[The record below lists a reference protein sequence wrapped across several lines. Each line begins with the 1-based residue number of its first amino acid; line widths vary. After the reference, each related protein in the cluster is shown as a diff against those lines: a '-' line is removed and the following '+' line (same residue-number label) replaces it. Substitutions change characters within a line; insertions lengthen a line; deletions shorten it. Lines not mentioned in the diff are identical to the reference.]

1 METIKMAKQFAALN
15 SDQRDFIQRQNIF
28 FVSSATT
35 YSRVNVSPREISA
48 LRIVDDH
55 SVIYLDRTGSGNET
69 AAHMLA
75 DGRLTI
81 MFCAF
86 SGFPQIMR
94 LYGRG
99 TSVGW
104 EGAEFEELI
113 SQYFGGVTPL
123 GTRQIM
129 KLKFDLVQ
137 TSCGYGV
144 PLFEYKGERAAIEK
158 WHDNRGPDG
167 IQSYWE
173 EKNLSSMDGL
183 PTGLRLNKD

>member
-1 METIKMAKQFAALN
+1 MEAITMAKQFEALN
-15 SDQRDFIQRQNIF
+15 SDHQDFIRSQNIF
-28 FVSSATT
+28 FVSSATAD
-35 YSRVNVSPREISA
+35 SRVNISPREISA

-86 SGFPQIMR
+86 SGPPQIMR
-94 LYGRG
+94 LYGTG

-104 EGAEFEELI
+104 ENAKFEDLI
-113 SQYFGGVTPL
+113 SQYYGGVTPL

-129 KLKFDLVQ
+129 RLKFDLVQ

-144 PLFEYKGERAAIEK
+144 PLFDYKGERNAIEN
-158 WHDNRGPDG
+158 WHNNKRPDG

-173 EKNLSSMDGL
+173 QKNLRSMDGL
-183 PTGLRLNKD
+183 PTGLKLNKD